1 MQRILLFLQKHWIK
15 FVVCILVGFG
25 LMAIYNSAAG
35 NWHTLASYSNGAFIG
50 GAVLFL
56 VGLLSLVGS
65 FGAFDLASFY
75 FLRKRVDETRKEN
88 YGEYV
93 TRRADDHAKARMG
106 FLPYVIVGILYIIAG
121 IVTFYCIP
129 TA

>member
-35 NWHTLASYSNGAFIG
+35 NWHTLVSYSYGAFIG

-93 TRRADDHAKARMG
+93 NRRADDHAKTRMG
-106 FLPYVIVGILYIIAG
+106 FLPYVIVGILYIIVG